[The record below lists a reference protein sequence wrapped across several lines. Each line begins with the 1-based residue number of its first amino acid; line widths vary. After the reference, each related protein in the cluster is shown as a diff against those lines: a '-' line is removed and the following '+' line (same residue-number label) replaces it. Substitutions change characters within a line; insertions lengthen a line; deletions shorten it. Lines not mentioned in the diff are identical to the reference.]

1 MKKLIQPLNTSSIL
15 RLSLTL
21 RTSVNILNVKLFDII
36 KNIDDA
42 GVIQNIS
49 PFVIVFNS
57 QAYSS

>member
-21 RTSVNILNVKLFDII
+21 RTSVNILNVKLFDIM
-36 KNIDDA
+36 KTDDD

-49 PFVIVFNS
+49 PFVIGFNS
-57 QAYSS
+57 QAYS